1 MSIQLIEPKEN
12 DSIDCHLQQVGMG
25 SLICRAA
32 RQTGDKTTNEVSPT
46 ICFNCDAGKV
56 YRDVGCDA
64 ILPKIRISPYM
75 GGSSFQVES
84 LLCKIR
90 KRETTLD
97 YCQTCNLVNAE
108 TTRHIVSTARGLF
121 QAGSFYSAYTD
132 IEKARESIRDGNF
145 ENAITRSISCLE
157 STMRIC
163 HEHLNKSLP
172 DRKQVSDLWKSTRTV
187 LRFDEVD
194 QSDATQNLM
203 NGLAGVIT
211 QLGGLRNTLGDAHGK
226 GIFPPAVSESIAEL
240 AINTAS
246 TLSTMIIRRFNQIR
260 DKGQNG

>member
-1 MSIQLIEPKEN
+1 
-12 DSIDCHLQQVGMG
+12 MG

-32 RQTGDKTTNEVSPT
+32 RQTGDKTTNEVSPI

-64 ILPKIRISPYM
+64 ILPKIRIYPLM

-84 LLCKIR
+84 LFCKIR
-90 KRETTLD
+90 KRETTLE

-121 QAGSFYSAYTD
+121 QAGNFYSAYTD
-132 IEKARESIRDGNF
+132 IEKAREAIRDGNL

-163 HEHLNKSLP
+163 HEHLNKPLP
-172 DRKQVSDLWKSTRTV
+172 DKKQVSDLWKSTRTI
-187 LRFDEVD
+187 LSFDEIGKPR
-194 QSDATQNLM
+194 AAENLM
-203 NGLAGVIT
+203 NGLSGVIT

-226 GIFPPAVSESIAEL
+226 GIVPPAVSESIAEL
-240 AINTAS
+240 ALNTAS
-246 TLSTMIIRRFNQIR
+246 TLSTMIIRRYNQVK
-260 DKGQNG
+260 DKERNG

>member
-1 MSIQLIEPKEN
+1 MSGRLIEPKEN
-12 DSIDCHLQQVGMG
+12 DNIDCHLQQVGMG

-32 RQTGDKTTNEVSPT
+32 HRTGEKTTNEVSPI

-64 ILPKIRISPYM
+64 ILPKIRIYHY
-75 GGSSFQVES
+75 GGSFEVET
-84 LLCKIR
+84 LFCKIR
-90 KRETTLD
+90 KRETTID
-97 YCQTCNLVNAE
+97 YCRTCNLVNAE
-108 TTRHIVSTARGLF
+108 TTRHIVSMTRGLF
-121 QAGSFYSAYTD
+121 QAGSFYSAHTD
-132 IEKARESIRDGNF
+132 IEKARESIRDGNL

-163 HEHLNKSLP
+163 HEYLNKPLP
-172 DRKQVSDLWKSTRTV
+172 DKKQISDLWKSTRTV
-187 LRFDEVD
+187 LHFDEID
-194 QSDATQNLM
+194 QSGATQNLM

-226 GIFPPAVSESIAEL
+226 GIFPPAISESIAEL

-246 TLSTMIIRRFNQIR
+246 TLSTMIIRRFNQVK
-260 DKGQNG
+260 DKEQNG